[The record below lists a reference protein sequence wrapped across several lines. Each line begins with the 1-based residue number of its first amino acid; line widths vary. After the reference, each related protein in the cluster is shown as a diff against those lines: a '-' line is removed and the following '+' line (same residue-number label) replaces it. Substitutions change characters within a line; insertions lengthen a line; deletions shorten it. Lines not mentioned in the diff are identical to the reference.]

1 MTIVWYITWILVRIY
16 NVTEEL
22 LLLVDFLNVIVFS
35 SLCYILV
42 NNL

>member
-16 NVTEEL
+16 KVSEEL
-22 LLLVDFLNVIVFS
+22 LLLVEFLNVIVFS
-35 SLCYILV
+35 SLGYFLV

>member
-16 NVTEEL
+16 KVTEEL
-22 LLLVDFLNVIVFS
+22 LLLVDILNVIVFS
-35 SLCYILV
+35 SLGYILV